1 MNDEPQITAEQAKGA
16 RVLLGYGPMH
26 VCRLLAMTP
35 RTLDRAE
42 ISTRSAGPASKT
54 VYVRLRRFYE
64 ANGIEFTNGDQ
75 PSVRMKAAGADAITS
90 GDDLNSASDT

>member
-1 MNDEPQITAEQAKGA
+1 MNDELQITPVQAKAA
-16 RVLLGYGPMH
+16 RILLGFGPMH

-42 ISTRSAGPASKT
+42 IGTRSAGPASRT

-64 ANGIEFTNGDQ
+64 PNGVEFTNGGQ
-75 PSVRMKAAGADAITS
+75 PGVRLKAGS
-90 GDDLNSASDT
+90 EQVE

>member
-1 MNDEPQITAEQAKGA
+1 MNDELQITPVQAKAA
-16 RVLLGYGPMH
+16 RILLGLGPMH

-42 ISTRSAGPASKT
+42 IGTRSAGPASHT

-64 ANGIEFTNGDQ
+64 ANGVEF
-75 PSVRMKAAGADAITS
+75 TS
-90 GDDLNSASDT
+90 GDPPGVRLVPDPKGEVTLSG